1 MDNNDDDNNKHD
13 NYNDNDNDN
22 DMRDDEY
29 NNDDDNNSA
38 RVSEVSETRSGLY
51 RSKLALYKT
60 IPTIKGDPF
69 KAIKDGDIPLLANI
83 MRQPSFNINIT
94 RYPSGWTLLH
104 RAAEIGQTDICEILI
119 EHGAKVNQRTTW
131 GWFTPLAL
139 ALSNGYTETARSLLH
154 RGADPDIPTKQG
166 KSPFDYGS
174 ERGHENLIKEFKLKM
189 DRFLQAL
196 RHEKRLERLRRNKIS
211 MQATENQNDNQNDN
225 DIT

>member
-1 MDNNDDDNNKHD
+1 MDNNDNNNDNNDDDS
-13 NYNDNDNDN
+13 YNDN

-29 NNDDDNNSA
+29 NDDDNN
-38 RVSEVSETRSGLY
+38 RISEVGETRSGSY

-139 ALSNGYTETARSLLH
+139 GNY
-154 RGADPDIPTKQG
+154 
-166 KSPFDYGS
+166 
-174 ERGHENLIKEFKLKM
+174 N
-189 DRFLQAL
+189 
-196 RHEKRLERLRRNKIS
+196 
-211 MQATENQNDNQNDN
+211 NQY
-225 DIT
+225 

>member
-1 MDNNDDDNNKHD
+1 MDNNDDNNNDNND
-13 NYNDNDNDN
+13 DDNDNDN

-29 NNDDDNNSA
+29 NNNNNDDDDNSA
-38 RVSEVSETRSGLY
+38 RISEVSEARSGLY

-119 EHGAKVNQRTTW
+119 EHGAKINQRTTW

-139 ALSNGYTETARSLLH
+139 GNSFTILNTNS
-154 RGADPDIPTKQG
+154 III
-166 KSPFDYGS
+166 
-174 ERGHENLIKEFKLKM
+174 LI
-189 DRFLQAL
+189 
-196 RHEKRLERLRRNKIS
+196 N
-211 MQATENQNDNQNDN
+211 
-225 DIT
+225 